1 MTGTAAPGAPDL
13 FDRLHEQLR
22 DALGPRYQLQDGTAH
37 CTVRSERELLL
48 VLKLVR
54 DHGAKLGRPGPS
66 GSPAI
71 VLSRRALHLIGP
83 WETQSA
89 TVVAEAGATL
99 EEIDRAAAAQ
109 QLSVGPLTP
118 RVSLLELGDFLEGPY
133 GGLRPVPCGRLEPL
147 SMALTAVMPDGLY
160 AASRPAPRHAAGPS
174 LDAFFLGAGGRM
186 GVLLRAQLRLVPRTT
201 AARLNTFSLPS
212 PATFVAAIRR
222 GLLGGCC
229 VERLRV
235 EVHKGRVLAE
245 ARFGG
250 SQSAVDRDLAVLG
263 TQILNQGG
271 RLSEDR
277 LRRPEPPAD
286 QPPPPEREVRWEA
299 VARALEAGG
308 SAALYRLS
316 VDGAVAEGQVEG
328 RDLSAEAPWSH
339 PALEAI
345 AAALDPS
352 ASLGGPP

>member
-1 MTGTAAPGAPDL
+1 MSEG
-13 FDRLHEQLR
+13 LHEQLR
-22 DALGPRYQLQDGTAH
+22 DSLGPRYEQKDGAAW
-37 CTVRSERELLL
+37 CAPRSERELLL
-48 VLKLVR
+48 VLKLLR
-54 DHGAKLGRPGPS
+54 DHGAKLGRPGAS
-66 GSPAI
+66 GSPPVVI
-71 VLSRRALHLIGP
+71 SRRALQLLGP
-83 WETQSA
+83 WEAQSG

-99 EEIDRAAAAQ
+99 EEIDRAAAAH
-109 QLSVGPLTP
+109 QLTIGPISP
-118 RVSLLELGDFLEGPY
+118 RALLLELGHFLEGPY

-160 AASRPAPRHAAGPS
+160 AASRAAPRHAAGPS
-174 LDAFFLGAGGRM
+174 LDAFFLGAGGRL
-186 GVLLRAQLRLVPRTT
+186 GLLLRAQIRLVPRAT
-201 AARLNTFSLPS
+201 ATRLNTFSFPS
-212 PATFVAAIRR
+212 PATFVAAVRR
-222 GLLGGCC
+222 GLLGGSC

-235 EVHKGRVLAE
+235 ETRKGRVLVE

-271 RLSEDR
+271 RLSEDH
-277 LRRPEPPAD
+277 LQRPEPPAD
-286 QPPPPEREVRWEA
+286 RSPPPEREVRWEA
-299 VARALEAGG
+299 VAKALEAGG

-328 RDLSAEAPWSH
+328 RDLSAESPWSH

>member
-1 MTGTAAPGAPDL
+1 MSD
-13 FDRLHEQLR
+13 LHEQLR
-22 DALGPRYQLQDGTAH
+22 DSLGPRYELKGGAAW
-37 CTVRSERELLL
+37 CSPKSERELLL

-54 DHGAKLGRPGPS
+54 DHGAKLGRPGPGAAPPIS
-66 GSPAI
+66 I
-71 VLSRRALHLIGP
+71 SRRALQLIGP
-83 WETQSA
+83 WEGASG

-99 EEIDRAAAAQ
+99 EEIDRAAASH
-109 QLSVGPLTP
+109 QLSAGLVSP
-118 RVSLLELGDFLEGPY
+118 RANALQLGELLEGPY
-133 GGLRPVPCGRLEPL
+133 GGLRSVPGGRLEPL
-147 SMALTAVMPDGLY
+147 SLALTAVMPDGLY

-186 GVLLRAQLRLVPRTT
+186 GLVLRAQLRLVSRAT
-201 AARLNTFSLPS
+201 ASRLNTFSLPS
-212 PATFVAAIRR
+212 PATFVAAVRR
-222 GLLGGCC
+222 GLLGGSC
-229 VERLRV
+229 VDRLRV
-235 EVHKGRVLAE
+235 ETRKGRVLME
-245 ARFGG
+245 AKLSG

-271 RLSEDR
+271 RLSEDH

-286 QPPPPEREVRWEA
+286 QPPPVEREVRWEA
-299 VARALEAGG
+299 VAQALEQGG

-316 VDGAVAEGQVEG
+316 VDGAIAEGQVEG
-328 RDLSAEAPWSH
+328 RDLSVESPWS